1 MKLEFDSRG
10 DYSIIKVFGEV
21 DISNFKQ
28 LEESIA
34 EYKELSFQKV
44 LFDFSELEYIDSSGV
59 GVLVRLF
66 RAVDKNEGSVGI
78 AGCRECIEKNFKLLK
93 LDNFFAFYGN
103 VDEALI

>member
-1 MKLEFDSRG
+1 MKVEFDSRG
-10 DYSIIKVFGEV
+10 EYSVIKVFGEV
-21 DISNFKQ
+21 DISNFKV

-34 EYKELSFQKV
+34 DYKELSFQKV

-78 AGCRECIEKNFKLLK
+78 AGCRECIEKNFRLLK
-93 LDNFFAFYGN
+93 LDNFFAFFST
-103 VDEALI
+103 VEEALV